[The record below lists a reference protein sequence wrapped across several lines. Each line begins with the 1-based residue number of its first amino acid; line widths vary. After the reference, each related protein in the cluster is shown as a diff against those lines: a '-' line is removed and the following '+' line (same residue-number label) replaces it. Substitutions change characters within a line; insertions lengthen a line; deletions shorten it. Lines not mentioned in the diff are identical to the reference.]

1 MKDGYREITL
11 DEANQ
16 LKSVRFYQM
25 QQKQQSNMINRLH
38 DINRIAEN

>member
-16 LKSVRFYQM
+16 LKSVRLVLP
-25 QQKQQSNMINRLH
+25 NA
-38 DINRIAEN
+38 AETAVKYDKSFA

>member
-16 LKSVRFYQM
+16 LKSVRLRFTKCSRNSCQ
-25 QQKQQSNMINRLH
+25 I
-38 DINRIAEN
+38 